1 MLMLQI
7 AFYSNGLNIV
17 VIDEERKCFELPE
30 SRIMA
35 NFVIRSVVDL
45 IYVGHIILQF
55 FCPYIDEDSSK
66 QTKVIKDPWL
76 IAKKY
81 LSSYFLIDIFAVLP
95 IPQVMD

>member
-1 MLMLQI
+1 MLQI
-7 AFYSNGLNIV
+7 AFYSNNVNILM
-17 VIDEERKCFELPE
+17 IDEERKCFDLHE
-30 SRIMA
+30 SRIMVKL
-35 NFVIRSVVDL
+35 VIRSVVDL